1 MDVIWGKNNEIQKL
15 LGVSIDTIL
24 YSQFYWSEHC
34 ISRLKKIGDL
44 DSGSME
50 DYRWHVFNDMEWTI
64 EDIDWDVVGEIG
76 EAIQQS
82 MQWLGKYRQGLRPV
96 F

>member
-1 MDVIWGKNNEIQKL
+1 M

-50 DYRWHVFNDMEWTI
+50 DYRWHVFDDMEII
-64 EDIDWDVVGEIG
+64 EDLDWDEVGEVG
-76 EAIQQS
+76 EAIQNS
-82 MQWLGKYRQGLRPV
+82 MQ
-96 F
+96 

>member
-1 MDVIWGKNNEIQKL
+1 M

-82 MQWLGKYRQGLRPV
+82 MQ
-96 F
+96 

>member
-1 MDVIWGKNNEIQKL
+1 MYKQI
-15 LGVSIDTIL
+15 
-24 YSQFYWSEHC
+24 
-34 ISRLKKIGDL
+34 KKIGDL

-82 MQWLGKYRQGLRPV
+82 MQ
-96 F
+96 